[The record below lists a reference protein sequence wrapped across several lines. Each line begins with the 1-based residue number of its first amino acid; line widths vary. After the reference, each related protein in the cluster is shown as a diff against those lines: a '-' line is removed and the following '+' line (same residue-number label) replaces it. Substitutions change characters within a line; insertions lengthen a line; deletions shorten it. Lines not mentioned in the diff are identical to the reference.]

1 MAKLTGFWAGL
12 ALAATLAAPALAEG
26 ENAATVVATVNGTE
40 ITLGQMIALREN
52 LPPQYLSLPD
62 DVLFNHVA
70 LRCAPLASRW
80 RCGCAPSHRRKA
92 GRCSNW
98 PK

>member
-1 MAKLTGFWAGL
+1 MAKMTGFWAGL

-62 DVLFNHVA
+62 DVLFNGI
-70 LRCAPLASRW
+70 L
-80 RCGCAPSHRRKA
+80 
-92 GRCSNW
+92 
-98 PK
+98 